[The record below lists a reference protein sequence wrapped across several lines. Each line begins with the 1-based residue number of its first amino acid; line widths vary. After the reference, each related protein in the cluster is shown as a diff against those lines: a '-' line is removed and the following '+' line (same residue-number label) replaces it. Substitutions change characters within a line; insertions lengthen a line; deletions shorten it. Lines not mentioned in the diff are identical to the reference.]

1 VRVFLLKQLL
11 FLILTLAPNLKVL
24 ACTAQN
30 VDLRGIRF
38 IKNDSGGYKII
49 GDFETASGNAYS
61 FNISFIIQIPG
72 QNPIEI
78 NQCFDRDTKLTG
90 DITLIENWISPVQDL
105 SNTFVESVK
114 IQWSSDKDKKC
125 IDKDK
130 GADDEGWP
138 KSQCREIEAKF
149 TGLPV
154 IWHKFSTKLA
164 VDFKSVELRWSTLK
178 EWESSHFEVER
189 SLNGIASFEK
199 IGEEKS
205 AGWSD
210 TEVNYSFLDR
220 TLPAGGSRLYYR
232 IKQVDFDGTTDYSPT
247 QMVELPMSNT
257 NLGWQAY
264 PNPTQNNRLFLKTLA
279 YVRNRENPIT
289 IKLYTIDS
297 AHSFIFQTYDSEMDL
312 SSYLKK
318 LPKGLVIIEISN
330 TYSVEF
336 LKVIHQ

>member
-1 VRVFLLKQLL
+1 VKVFTIKLISLVFFLFIKVLNTPDVYSSDEPCSSNNVTVTKVEFVQTSPNIFDIYLVADNKANNAFTIQLVFEVGGIQHVVCVNRNSNLVSGIRYL
-11 FLILTLAPNLKVL
+11 FKTNYHVIGLTDENDIKGLKVQWHTTSNKD
-24 ACTAQN
+24 CNEPFNDDQCSTPNPQN
-30 VDLRGIRF
+30 
-38 IKNDSGGYKII
+38 II
-49 GDFETASGNAYS
+49 
-61 FNISFIIQIPG
+61 
-72 QNPIEI
+72 
-78 NQCFDRDTKLTG
+78 
-90 DITLIENWISPVQDL
+90 
-105 SNTFVESVK
+105 
-114 IQWSSDKDKKC
+114 
-125 IDKDK
+125 
-130 GADDEGWP
+130 
-138 KSQCREIEAKF
+138 
-149 TGLPV
+149 LPV